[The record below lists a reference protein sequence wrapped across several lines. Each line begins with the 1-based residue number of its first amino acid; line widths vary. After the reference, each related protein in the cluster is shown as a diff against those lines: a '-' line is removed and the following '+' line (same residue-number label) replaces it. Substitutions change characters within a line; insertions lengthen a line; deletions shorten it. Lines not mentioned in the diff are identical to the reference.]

1 VKTCADCVVEI
12 ARWLLL
18 ALCAC
23 DMRKV
28 LASASKGSYA
38 FEAGEAGDTIGALG
52 IEGVC

>member
-1 VKTCADCVVEI
+1 
-12 ARWLLL
+12 
-18 ALCAC
+18 
-23 DMRKV
+23 MRKV